1 MKSFLADRPRVTVPT
16 LVHQAPADS
25 ALGVVIA
32 GPASLAHRAEPGGVS
47 TVECIRQG
55 DKIIRL
61 IVTCACGERT
71 ELDCLYAG
79 G

>member
-16 LVHQAPADS
+16 LIHPATAAT
-25 ALGVVIA
+25 ALGVVMA
-32 GPASLAHRAEPGGVS
+32 GPAAHGHGAEPGGAS
-47 TVECIRQG
+47 SVECVRQG
-55 DKIIRL
+55 DKITRL
-61 IVTCACGERT
+61 IVTCACGERI